1 MISQTEKN
9 NDLKEQYDKSI
20 RKYSL
25 ASNGYY
31 LIRLDS
37 SVNWDY
43 LTNFIFTSLIEADV
57 LNYNKLEINVLIKS
71 LILARIFEYSDFQ
84 IPEEITKNKIYKN
97 FLHLNS
103 EEGIP
108 TLSLIADFRQTLM
121 ENNLYDVLID
131 NFYIQLIEQNFEL
144 SHNLNPDQINYSGEK
159 TKENQKDDEYKFTD
173 NDKIYAKMTDLY
185 FQTLDDANIDESQ
198 KENEITSE
206 HLMKKLQYVDEF
218 IQNLKK
224 RINNDNII
232 EKQIDEPIE
241 LHPAFKK
248 EGIFNDENLTE
259 DYELGYRYHQLGLK
273 MGFFNVKLDEN
284 NEASRISTAEFF
296 PNTFWAT
303 VKQRSRWIAGICF
316 QNWKA
321 HKWEGNLTKKYF
333 LFRDRKP
340 LFSLLSAFLSNMILF
355 YLIYVVVNN
364 LFFDGKSTYII
375 SNSMALW
382 FLMASNVI
390 FMISRASHRFIFTY
404 NWYGFK
410 YAFYSFFRL
419 IIDTAINF
427 FAVLRSISVYRKS
440 KKKVVWDST
449 THY

>member
-1 MISQTEKN
+1 MLSQKEKN
-9 NDLKEQYDKSI
+9 NDLKEQYDESI

-31 LIRLDS
+31 ILRLDS

-43 LTNFIFTSLIEADV
+43 LTNFIFIGLLKTDV
-57 LNYNKLEINVLIKS
+57 LNYNKSDINVLIKS
-71 LILARIFEYSDFQ
+71 LILARIFEYSDIQ
-84 IPEEITKNKIYKN
+84 IPEEVAKSKIFIN
-97 FLHLNS
+97 FLQLNS
-103 EEGIP
+103 EESIP
-108 TLSLIADFRQTLM
+108 TFSLINTFRQTLL
-121 ENNLYDVLID
+121 ENNLYDALLE
-131 NFYIQLIEQNFEL
+131 NFYNQLIEHNFEL
-144 SHNLNPDQINYSGEK
+144 SHSFNYDSINHSDEN
-159 TKENQKDDEYKFTD
+159 TNENQIDEEYKFID

-185 FQTLDDANIDESQ
+185 FKTLDDANIDESQ
-198 KENEITSE
+198 KENGINSN
-206 HLMKKLQYVDEF
+206 HIMKKLQYVDEF
-218 IQNLKK
+218 IQDLKK
-224 RINNDNII
+224 KIDNRNEI
-232 EKQIDEPIE
+232 EKQIEEPIE

-284 NEASRISTAEFF
+284 NESSRISTAEFF

-321 HKWEGNLTKKYF
+321 HKWEGNLTMKYF

-340 LFSLLSAFLSNMILF
+340 LFSLLSAFLSNLILF
-355 YLIYVVVNN
+355 YLIYVVTTKF
-364 LFFDGKSTYII
+364 FFDGKSAYII

-382 FLMASNVI
+382 FLMAANVI

-410 YAFYSFFRL
+410 YAFFSFFRL
-419 IIDTAINF
+419 VIDTAINF
-427 FAVLRSISVYRKS
+427 FAVLRSISVYRRS
-440 KKKVVWDST
+440 KKKVVWDAT